1 MLSDEKESIIPE
13 AVQKHF
19 VDWAYLVV
27 DEPHLS
33 LGAKFLADIRAFVKV
48 RDDHVSIFE
57 NYFSNLDEADLC
69 AAVGLIEVEGFG
81 IHKNEIQCLRS
92 TALTAL
98 GSRRKAILTAI
109 GLYPDDL
116 ADYDMWGFR
125 DTFTEQEL
133 MWLSMGFEPTKTL
146 DDALEE
152 FKHGRSKL
160 EDTIGNEA
168 LKRLNIIKRSGT
180 LGSHGTWQVKGPNAL
195 EWFNSINLDAPRG
208 FRTMIEVSAKRQ
220 NGDSQ
225 KETAKKTE
233 PQSKTEELKLTS
245 QERSTLL
252 KLIAAM
258 ACEQYG
264 FNPMAARSDT
274 ASRIR
279 DDVEQIGQTMDSKT
293 IRKWLVEAATFVDDD
308 YWKSNL

>member
-1 MLSDEKESIIPE
+1 MLSSEKESIIRE

-33 LGAKFLADIRAFVKV
+33 LGAKFLADVRAFVKV

-57 NYFSNLDEADLC
+57 SYFLGLDEADLW
-69 AAVGLIEVEGFG
+69 AAAGRIEVEGFG
-81 IHKNEIQCLRS
+81 LHENEIGRLRS
-92 TALTAL
+92 TALTSL
-98 GSRRKAILTAI
+98 GSRRKAISTAI

-116 ADYDMWGFR
+116 ADYDMWGLR
-125 DTFTEQEL
+125 DSFTEREL
-133 MWLSMGFEPTKTL
+133 MWLSMGFEPTKAL
-146 DDALEE
+146 GDALEE
-152 FKHGRSKL
+152 FKHGRNKL

-168 LKRLNIIKRSGT
+168 LKRLDIIKRSAT
-180 LGSHGTWQVKGPNAL
+180 LGSHGHFQVKGPNAL

-208 FRTMIEVSAKRQ
+208 FRAMIEVSAKRQ

-233 PQSKTEELKLTS
+233 PQSKTEEPKLTS
-245 QERSTLL
+245 QERSTML

-264 FNPMAARSDT
+264 FDPMAARSET

-293 IRKWLVEAATFVDDD
+293 IRKWLTEAATFVDDD
-308 YWKSNL
+308 YWKSNI